1 MARKVQEY
9 QVSLADTDNR
19 DRGKTYVITEM
30 PATQAEA
37 WAIRAL
43 LALARNGTE
52 VPAEALQAG
61 FAGLIPYLT
70 NLVGAVR
77 WEDAQ
82 PLLAE
87 MLTCV
92 QYQATIDAQG
102 TKFTRKLVD
111 GDIEE
116 TETLMLL
123 RKEVIKLHKG
133 FLRAVGN
140 LISPAATKETPGLA
154 G

>member
-92 QYQATIDAQG
+92 QYQATIDSQG

-140 LISPAATKETPGLA
+140 LISPAAKETPELA